1 MSADE
6 DDVRRDAAEDGDN
19 ELTGKKK
26 FTGQLKLTGDALEGY
41 APDEIVKITG
51 QVVFTSPITATP
63 KCRLRITGQV
73 VAPEGS
79 QRLLAPAIMKMTGQ
93 MVHYPD
99 GVELRI
105 VLGKET
111 FDQAFFE
118 AMTGK
123 ELLINLGKVFLGPD
137 VQAQSLKE
145 KIHSIINLGKIR
157 CSKSLRPFVQLVC
170 RDNLGKIEVE

>member
-6 DDVRRDAAEDGDN
+6 DDVRRDAAEDGHN

-26 FTGQLKLTGDALEGY
+26 LTGQFKLMGDAFEGY
-41 APDEIVKITG
+41 APGEIVTITG
-51 QVVFTSPITATP
+51 QVVFTSPMMATP

-79 QRLLAPAIMKMTGQ
+79 ERMLVPAIMKMTGQ

-105 VLGKET
+105 VLGQET
-111 FDQAFFE
+111 FSQAFFE

-123 ELLINLGKVFLGPD
+123 ELLINLGKACFDPD

-157 CSKSLRPFVQLVC
+157 CSKSLRPFVQLLC

>member
-1 MSADE
+1 M
-6 DDVRRDAAEDGDN
+6 
-19 ELTGKKK
+19 
-26 FTGQLKLTGDALEGY
+26 GQFKLMGDAFEGY
-41 APDEIVKITG
+41 APGEIVTITG
-51 QVVFTSPITATP
+51 QVVFTSPIMATP

-73 VAPEGS
+73 VVPEDS
-79 QRLLAPAIMKMTGQ
+79 ERMLVPAIMKMTGQ
-93 MVHYPD
+93 IVHYPD
-99 GVELRI
+99 GVKLRI

-123 ELLINLGKVFLGPD
+123 ELLINLGKVCFAPD

-145 KIHSIINLGKIR
+145 KIHSIINLGKIG
-157 CSKSLRPFVQLVC
+157 CSESLRPFVQLLC

>member
-6 DDVRRDAAEDGDN
+6 DDVRGDGAEDGHS
-19 ELTGKKK
+19 ESAGRKK
-26 FTGQLKLTGDALEGY
+26 FTGQLKLTGDAFEGY
-41 APDEIVKITG
+41 APGEIVRITG

-79 QRLLAPAIMKMTGQ
+79 ERLLAPAIMKMTGQ

-105 VLGKET
+105 VLGEET

-123 ELLINLGKVFLGPD
+123 ELLINLGKAFFGPD
-137 VQAQSLKE
+137 VQGESLKE

-157 CSKSLRPFVQLVC
+157 CSESLRPFVQLLC